1 MGKSLIVFLLMT
13 GHNVVEG
20 KERVEDLIIDTVIG
34 KGGSEGPGDYCEKN
48 MVYINRTSLW

>member
-34 KGGSEGPGDYCEKN
+34 KGGSEGPGDYCEKK
-48 MVYINRTSLW
+48 